1 MFAAFDAATIAVLK
15 APGSV
20 QRTLKKTSVFR
31 VLVRI
36 TVADSLPRAVL
47 DTSLHSISQVDVE
60 YSQPWFFI
68 VGGRG

>member
-1 MFAAFDAATIAVLK
+1 
-15 APGSV
+15 
-20 QRTLKKTSVFR
+20 LKKTSVVR

-36 TVADSLPRAVL
+36 TVADSLPRAVP
-47 DTSLHSISQVDVE
+47 DTSLPSISPVDVE